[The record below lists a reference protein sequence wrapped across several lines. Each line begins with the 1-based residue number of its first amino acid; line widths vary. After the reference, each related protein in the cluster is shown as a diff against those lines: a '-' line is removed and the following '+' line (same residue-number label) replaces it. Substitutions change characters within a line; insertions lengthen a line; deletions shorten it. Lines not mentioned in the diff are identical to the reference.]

1 MIARLTIAAISVTLA
16 SCATAPPTG
25 LSLAYNGHLG
35 PVPYRV
41 SYSGGKATVAI
52 SAPWRN
58 LLPDRGK

>member
-1 MIARLTIAAISVTLA
+1 MIRILLAAAVAALLP